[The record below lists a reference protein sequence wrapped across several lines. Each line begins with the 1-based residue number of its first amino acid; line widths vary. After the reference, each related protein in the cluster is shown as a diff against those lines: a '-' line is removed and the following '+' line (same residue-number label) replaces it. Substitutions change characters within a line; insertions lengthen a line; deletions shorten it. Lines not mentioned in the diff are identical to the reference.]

1 MDLKI
6 FNKTDGS
13 HGSQQVKIHSPKEAA
28 FYW

>member
-6 FNKTDGS
+6 FNKTDCS

-28 FYW
+28 FY